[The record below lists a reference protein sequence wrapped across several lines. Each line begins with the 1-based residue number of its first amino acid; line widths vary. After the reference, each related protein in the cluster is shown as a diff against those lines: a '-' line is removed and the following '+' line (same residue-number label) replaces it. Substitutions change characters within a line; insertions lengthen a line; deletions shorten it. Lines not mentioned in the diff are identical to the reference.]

1 MNINARAVIDRI
13 AGTGIAPE
21 GYLGSD
27 GLTYCL
33 ECGKPLE
40 MWIRRE
46 ELGINRKVP
55 IMCDCQ
61 KKREAEAQE
70 RVRRR
75 AIEDERLKC
84 FHESRQGLSNKLYN
98 ATFETDKGFNPEA
111 MEIAK
116 AYVKTFDKMK
126 QGLLLFGSVGSGK
139 SFIAACIVNAL
150 IEKGYTARFTSITTI
165 AGIMQ
170 ESFDARAEVMRE
182 ILKPSILVLDDL
194 GAERQT
200 EFMNEVTFSVIE
212 QRYQYKMPMIV
223 TTNITKEELWK
234 PTDLTKARIY
244 DRLLESCIP
253 LAVMRPSIRREVMK
267 AEYQD
272 KLERM
277 KEVENDGQ

>member
-1 MNINARAVIDRI
+1 MNINARAIIDKV
-13 AGTGIAPE
+13 AGTWITPE

-40 MWIRRE
+40 MWIKRE
-46 ELGINRKVP
+46 DLGINRKVP

-61 KKREAEAQE
+61 KKKEAE
-70 RVRRR
+70 R
-75 AIEDERLKC
+75 AELARLEAVETERLKC

-98 ATFETDKGFNPEA
+98 ATFETDKGYNPEA

-150 IEKGYTARFTSITTI
+150 IEKGYTARFSSLSSI

-200 EFMNEVTFSVIE
+200 EFMNEVAFSVIE

-244 DRLLESCIP
+244 DRLLEACIP
-253 LAVMRPSIRREVMK
+253 LAVTRPSIRREVMK
-267 AEYQD
+267 EQYKDTIEKMRSEA
-272 KLERM
+272 
-277 KEVENDGQ
+277 

>member
-1 MNINARAVIDRI
+1 MNFNARAIIDKV
-13 AGTGIAPE
+13 AGTGISPE

-40 MWIRRE
+40 MWIKRE
-46 ELGINRKVP
+46 NLGINRKVP
-55 IMCDCQ
+55 IMCDCL
-61 KKREAEAQE
+61 KKKEAERAE
-70 RVRRR
+70 RARLEAV
-75 AIEDERLKC
+75 ETERLKC

-150 IEKGYTARFTSITTI
+150 IEKGYTARFSSISSI

-200 EFMNEVTFSVIE
+200 EFMNEVAFSVIE

-253 LAVMRPSIRREVMK
+253 LAVTRPSIRREVMK
-267 AEYQD
+267 EQYKDAI
-272 KLERM
+272 ERM
-277 KEVENDGQ
+277 KGEANG